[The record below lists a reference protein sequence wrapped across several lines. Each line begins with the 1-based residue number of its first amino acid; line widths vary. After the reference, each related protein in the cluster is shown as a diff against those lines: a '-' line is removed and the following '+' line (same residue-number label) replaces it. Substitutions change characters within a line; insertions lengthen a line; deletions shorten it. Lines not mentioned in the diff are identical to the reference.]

1 VLHTNAQGRK
11 ASKPLPLR
19 QFISGDPGASVYYS
33 APFLR
38 SRHLTLNPLSRA
50 LLLDQIHLATHPS
63 SPANVSA
70 RAPIGGWRSCRDCGS
85 GSRIRRSAWPWM
97 TSSVSRMLGSSF
109 TGFTQ
114 TTAVR
119 LVRAPHALAL
129 ELGRPSARIS
139 MSLRALAS
147 SACPTLESPSS
158 STPL

>member
-109 TGFTQ
+109 TGFTR
-114 TTAVR
+114 TTAAAATATMR
-119 LVRAPHALAL
+119 HQQC
-129 ELGRPSARIS
+129 G
-139 MSLRALAS
+139 S
-147 SACPTLESPSS
+147 SALLMRWRWS
-158 STPL
+158 